1 MKHQRGFTLIET
13 LIALAIVGLLA
24 VVFLGGLTSSSRGAI
39 SVDQIDT
46 GRALAESQMEYI
58 KKIPFQSSY
67 TPDTIPAVYS
77 GYSANIDASNALDRD
92 ALIQKI
98 TVTISCAGKS
108 VYILQDCKASR

>member
-58 KKIPFQSSY
+58 KKLPFLSSY
-67 TPDTIPAVYS
+67 TPDTIPATYS
-77 GYSANIDASNALDRD
+77 GYSVNIDTAD
-92 ALIQKI
+92 ALERDSLIQ
-98 TVTISCAGKS
+98 TVTVTVACSGKT
-108 VYILQDCKASR
+108 VAVLQGCKVR